1 MEEESVGNKLY
12 VGGFPYSVKEEKLLE
27 LFSQHGSVQSVK
39 LISDKYTG
47 RSKGFGFVEM
57 GSAEEAQKAIS
68 ELNGIEFEGRTLVVN
83 EARPQEERPRRSEGG
98 RGPRKARW

>member
-1 MEEESVGNKLY
+1 MW
-12 VGGFPYSVKEEKLLE
+12 GGFPYSVKEEKLLE

-47 RSKGFGFVEM
+47 RSKGFGFIEM

-68 ELNGIEFEGRTLVVN
+68 ELNGIEFEGRTLVVS
-83 EARPQEERPRRSEGG
+83 EARPQEDRPRRSEGGRSEGG